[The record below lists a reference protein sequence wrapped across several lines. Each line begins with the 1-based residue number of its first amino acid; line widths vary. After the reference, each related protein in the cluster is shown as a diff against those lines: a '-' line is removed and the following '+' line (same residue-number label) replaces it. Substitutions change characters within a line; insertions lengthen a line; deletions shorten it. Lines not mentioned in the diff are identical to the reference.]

1 MYSPGPS
8 KSIFG
13 DVLVDTARVEYQE
26 LTSKFRPSPND
37 ALRVAAYLVIIFFLW
52 KYFTKFFSLSKEI
65 IDSIAVSV
73 IVNDLQLNDSYY
85 SLSETLGILGPI
97 FLLFFTL
104 ACNEYR
110 SFFSNPRDWRG
121 YSKTIIMVL
130 GFFLLIYLSRTLD
143 FRPKYQVWMV
153 MAGLLTGGLILVF
166 DEVNGM
172 LECLMNTLR
181 SPKDVR
187 KIWFEAPL
195 ESSLTFLVISLY
207 LIILL
212 VPILLPAFG
221 IYFIGIFDNVVSF
234 LSLLLLAVFLYSAWD
249 LSLERH
255 NPNTQDQKLSSTVFL
270 FTIPFIL
277 FLVLRVMYL
286 VKTSEDWILSYDFM
300 DDVGG
305 FPVTNWPW
313 QIDPSNDSRWT
324 FYRAGVINS
333 ARVTLISIVLCT
345 ILGIFIG
352 VSRLSN
358 NRLAAGLATAY
369 VEFFRNIPLAILLF
383 FVSIQIREWAPAFS
397 EEFFLFDLFYISK
410 EGHWIPQPETAN
422 LILAITILIGTRILT
437 RYLDKDGIDDSNEGV
452 SRRIAIWALAFITSL
467 AVLLSG
473 DFSIPELIKPN
484 LESPGSWYIVE
495 DTGFKI
501 SSPFI
506 YIVTALTLFTASVV
520 AEIVRGS
527 IQSLPIGQVEAAI
540 SLGLSPFQ
548 RLRLVIL
555 PQALRSMIPLLN
567 SQYMNVWKNSS
578 LAIIVGFTDIF
589 LVILIMMNN
598 VGKLVPLFMLLLITY
613 QVGSLIISAIMN
625 VYNAMVTRV
634 RI

>member
-1 MYSPGPS
+1 MP
-8 KSIFG
+8 
-13 DVLVDTARVEYQE
+13 RV
-26 LTSKFRPSPND
+26 T
-37 ALRVAAYLVIIFFLW
+37 AYLLIVYILW
-52 KYFTKFFSLSKEI
+52 QYLTKFFSLSKEI
-65 IDSIAVSV
+65 IDSIAVTV

-85 SLSETLGILGPI
+85 SLSDTLGIIGPI
-97 FLLFFTL
+97 FFLLFTL

-110 SFFSNPRDWRG
+110 SLFSNPRDWRG
-121 YSKTIIMVL
+121 YSKTIVMIL
-130 GFFLLIYLSRTLD
+130 GFLLIIGLSNTYE
-143 FRPKYQVWMV
+143 FRAKYQVWMV
-153 MAGLLTGGLILVF
+153 MGGLVTGGLILVF

-172 LECLMNTLR
+172 LDSLMGTIRTPRN
-181 SPKDVR
+181 SK
-187 KIWFEAPL
+187 KIWFEGSRDSL
-195 ESSLTFLVISLY
+195 LTFLVISFY
-207 LIILL
+207 LIVLL
-212 VPILLPAFG
+212 VPVLLPAYS
-221 IYFIGIFDNVVSF
+221 IYFTGIFENVVAF
-234 LSLLLLAVFLYSAWD
+234 LSLLLLAVLLYSVWD

-255 NPNTQDQKLSSTVFL
+255 NPTVQDRKFSSTIFL
-270 FTIPFIL
+270 FAIPFLL
-277 FLVLRVMYL
+277 FLVLRIMFL
-286 VKTSEDWILSYDFM
+286 FKTNEDWTLSYGFM

-313 QIDPSNDSRWT
+313 QIDASTDSRWT

-383 FVSIQIREWAPAFS
+383 FVSIQIREWAPSFS
-397 EEFFLFDLFYISK
+397 EEFFLLDMFYLSK
-410 EGHWIPQPETAN
+410 EGHWIPLPEIAN
-422 LILAITILIGTRILT
+422 LVIAVSILIGTRVLT
-437 RYLDKDGIDDSNEGV
+437 RYLDKDGFDDSDEGV
-452 SRRIAIWALAFITSL
+452 IRRLAIWVLASLVSL
-467 AVLLSG
+467 AIFLSG
-473 DFSIPELIKPN
+473 DFSLPELIKPN
-484 LESPGSWYIVE
+484 LESPASWYIVE
-495 DTGFKI
+495 GTGFKI

-527 IQSLPIGQVEAAI
+527 IQSLPRGQVEAAI
-540 SLGLSPFQ
+540 SLGLNPFQ

-578 LAIIVGFTDIF
+578 LAIIVGFSDIF

-613 QVGSLIISAIMN
+613 QAGSLLISAIMN
-625 VYNAMVTRV
+625 AYNAMVTRV

>member
-1 MYSPGPS
+1 
-8 KSIFG
+8 
-13 DVLVDTARVEYQE
+13 VDNARAEYQE
-26 LTSKFRPSPND
+26 LTSKFRPSLND
-37 ALRVAAYLVIIFFLW
+37 APRVAAYLVIIFFLW
-52 KYFTKFFSLSKEI
+52 QYFTKFFSLSKEI

-73 IVNDLQLNDSYY
+73 IVNDLQLNESYY
-85 SLSETLGILGPI
+85 SISDTLWILGPI

-121 YSKTIIMVL
+121 YSKTIIMIL
-130 GFFLLIYLSRTLD
+130 GFFVLIGLSGTLD

-172 LECLMNTLR
+172 LDCLMNTLR

-195 ESSLTFLVISLY
+195 ESSLTFLVISFY
-207 LIILL
+207 MVILL

-221 IYFIGIFDNVVSF
+221 IYFTGIFENIVSF

-255 NPNTQDQKLSSTVFL
+255 NPTTQDQKLSSTVFL
-270 FTIPFIL
+270 FAIPFLL

-286 VKTSEDWILSYDFM
+286 IKTSEDWTLSYDFM

-333 ARVTLISIVLCT
+333 ARVTIISIVLCT

-397 EEFFLFDLFYISK
+397 DEFFLFELFYISK
-410 EGHWIPQPETAN
+410 EGHWIPQPETVN
-422 LILAITILIGTRILT
+422 LILAVSILIGTRILT
-437 RYLDKDGIDDSNEGV
+437 RYLDKDGIDDSDEGV

-484 LESPGSWYIVE
+484 LESPASWYIVE
-495 DTGFKI
+495 GTGFKI

-527 IQSLPIGQVEAAI
+527 IQSLPSGQVEAAI

-578 LAIIVGFTDIF
+578 LAIIVGFSDIF

-613 QVGSLIISAIMN
+613 QAGSLIISAIMN

>member
-1 MYSPGPS
+1 
-8 KSIFG
+8 
-13 DVLVDTARVEYQE
+13 VDTVIENSQDT
-26 LTSKFRPSPND
+26 TSKFRPSRND
-37 ALRVAAYLVIIFFLW
+37 APRVAAYLVIIFLLW
-52 KYFTKFFSLSKEI
+52 QYFTKFFSLSKEI
-65 IDSIAVSV
+65 IDSIAFSV
-73 IVNDLQLNDSYY
+73 IVNDIQLNESYY
-85 SLSETLGILGPI
+85 SLSETIWVLGPI

-110 SFFSNPRDWRG
+110 SFFLNPREWRG
-121 YSKTIIMVL
+121 YSKTIIMIL
-130 GFFLLIYLSRTLD
+130 GFLLLIGLSSTLD
-143 FRPKYQVWMV
+143 FRPKYQVWMI

-172 LECLMNTLR
+172 LDSLVKTLR

-221 IYFIGIFDNVVSF
+221 IYFIGIFENVVSF

-270 FTIPFIL
+270 FAIPFIL

-422 LILAITILIGTRILT
+422 LILAISILIGTRILT

-527 IQSLPIGQVEAAI
+527 IQSLPSGQVEAAI

-578 LAIIVGFTDIF
+578 LAIIVGFSDIF
-589 LVILIMMNN
+589 LIILVMMNN

>member
-1 MYSPGPS
+1 M
-8 KSIFG
+8 
-13 DVLVDTARVEYQE
+13 DTARAEYQE

-37 ALRVAAYLVIIFFLW
+37 APRVAAYLLIIFFSW
-52 KYFTKFFSLSKEI
+52 QYFTKFFSLSKEI

-121 YSKTIIMVL
+121 YSKTIIMIL
-130 GFFLLIYLSRTLD
+130 GFFLLIWLSGTLD

-153 MAGLLTGGLILVF
+153 LAGLLTGGLILVF

-172 LECLMNTLR
+172 LECLTNTLR

-195 ESSLTFLVISLY
+195 ESSLTFLVISFY

-221 IYFIGIFDNVVSF
+221 IYFTGIFENVVPF

-255 NPNTQDQKLSSTVFL
+255 NPTTQDQKFSSTIFL
-270 FTIPFIL
+270 FAIPFLL

-286 VKTSEDWILSYDFM
+286 IKTNEDWTLSYDFM

-345 ILGIFIG
+345 ILGTFIG

-422 LILAITILIGTRILT
+422 LILAISILIGTRFLT
-437 RYLDKDGIDDSNEGV
+437 RYLDKDGIDDSDEGV

-484 LESPGSWYIVE
+484 LESPASWYIVE

-527 IQSLPIGQVEAAI
+527 IQSLPSGQVEAAI

-598 VGKLVPLFMLLLITY
+598 VGKLVPLFMLLLVTY

>member
-1 MYSPGPS
+1 MYSPGPF
-8 KSIFG
+8 KSISG
-13 DVLVDTARVEYQE
+13 DVLVDTARAEYQE

-37 ALRVAAYLVIIFFLW
+37 APRVAAYLLIIFFSW
-52 KYFTKFFSLSKEI
+52 QYFTKFFSLSKEI

-130 GFFLLIYLSRTLD
+130 GFFLLIYLSSTLD

-195 ESSLTFLVISLY
+195 ESSLTFLVISFY
-207 LIILL
+207 LITLL

-221 IYFIGIFDNVVSF
+221 IYFTGIFENVVSF

-255 NPNTQDQKLSSTVFL
+255 NPTTQDQKFSSTVFL
-270 FTIPFIL
+270 FAIPFLL

-286 VKTSEDWILSYDFM
+286 IKTNEDWILSYDFM
-300 DDVGG
+300 NDVGG

-345 ILGIFIG
+345 ILGTFIG

-422 LILAITILIGTRILT
+422 LILAISILIGTRILT

-527 IQSLPIGQVEAAI
+527 IQSLPSGQVEAAI

-598 VGKLVPLFMLLLITY
+598 VGKLVPLFMLLLVTY

>member
-1 MYSPGPS
+1 MVNVGTDSPGLSS
-8 KSIFG
+8 K
-13 DVLVDTARVEYQE
+13 LE
-26 LTSKFRPSPND
+26 LTTND
-37 ALRVAAYLVIIFFLW
+37 APRIVAYLVIIFFLW
-52 KYFTKFFSLSKEI
+52 QYLVKFFSLSEEI
-65 IDSIAVSV
+65 IDSIAYSV

-85 SLSETLGILGPI
+85 SLSETLWIIGPI
-97 FLLFFTL
+97 FLLLFTL

-110 SFFSNPRDWRG
+110 SLFSNPRYWRG
-121 YSKTIIMVL
+121 YSKTTLMIL
-130 GFFLLIYLSRTLD
+130 GFILLISLSKTLE
-143 FRPKYQVWMV
+143 FRAKYQVWMI
-153 MAGLLTGGLILVF
+153 MGGLLTGGLILVF

-172 LECLMNTLR
+172 LDSLLR
-181 SPKDVR
+181 SIKTPKDAFR
-187 KIWFEAPL
+187 IWSETPV
-195 ESSLTFLVISLY
+195 ESSLTFFVIIFY
-207 LIILL
+207 LITLL
-212 VPILLPAFG
+212 VPVLLPAFSV
-221 IYFIGIFDNVVSF
+221 YFTYIFENVVIFFSA
-234 LSLLLLAVFLYSAWD
+234 LLLVVFLYSLWD

-255 NPNTQDQKLSSTVFL
+255 KPSSQDQKFSSTIFL
-270 FTIPFIL
+270 LAIPFLL
-277 FLVLRVMYL
+277 FLILRVMFL
-286 VKTSEDWILSYDFM
+286 IKTNEDWTLSYEFM

-313 QIDPSNDSRWT
+313 QIDSSTDSRWA
-324 FYRAGVINS
+324 FFRAGLINS

-397 EEFFLFDLFYISK
+397 EEFFPFEIVYLSK
-410 EGHWIPQPETAN
+410 EGHWIPQPEIAN
-422 LILAITILIGTRILT
+422 LAIAFLILIGTRILT
-437 RYLDKDGIDDSNEGV
+437 RHIDKDGVDDSDEGV
-452 SRRIAIWALAFITSL
+452 IRRLSIWLLATLVSF
-467 AVLLSG
+467 AVFLSG
-473 DFSIPELIKPN
+473 DFSLPELIKPN
-484 LESPGSWYIVE
+484 LDSPASWYIVE

-506 YIVTALTLFTASVV
+506 YIVTGLTLFTASVV

-527 IQSLPIGQVEAAI
+527 IQSLPQGQVEAAI
-540 SLGLSPFQ
+540 SLGLSPYQ

-578 LAIIVGFTDIF
+578 LAIIVGFSDIF

-598 VGKLVPLFMLLLITY
+598 VGKLVPLFMLLLVTY
-613 QVGSLIISAIMN
+613 QAGSLLISAIMN
-625 VYNAMVTRV
+625 AYNAMVTRV
-634 RI
+634 KI

>member
-85 SLSETLGILGPI
+85 SLSDTLGILGPI

-121 YSKTIIMVL
+121 YSKTIIMIL
-130 GFFLLIYLSRTLD
+130 GFFLLIGLSRTLD

-187 KIWFEAPL
+187 KIWFEAPR
-195 ESSLTFLVISLY
+195 ESSLTFLVISFY

-221 IYFIGIFDNVVSF
+221 IYFTGILENVVSF

-255 NPNTQDQKLSSTVFL
+255 NPTTQDQKFSSTVFL
-270 FTIPFIL
+270 FAIPFLL
-277 FLVLRVMYL
+277 FLILRVMYL
-286 VKTSEDWILSYDFM
+286 IKTSEDWTLSYDFM

-422 LILAITILIGTRILT
+422 LILAISILFGTRILT
-437 RYLDKDGIDDSNEGV
+437 RYLDKDGIDDSDEGV

-467 AVLLSG
+467 AILLSG

-484 LESPGSWYIVE
+484 LESPASWYIVE

-527 IQSLPIGQVEAAI
+527 IQSLPSGQVEAAI

>member
-1 MYSPGPS
+1 MVNVGTDSPGLSS
-8 KSIFG
+8 K
-13 DVLVDTARVEYQE
+13 LE
-26 LTSKFRPSPND
+26 LTTND
-37 ALRVAAYLVIIFFLW
+37 APRIVAYLVIIFFLW
-52 KYFTKFFSLSKEI
+52 QYLVKFFSLSEEI
-65 IDSIAVSV
+65 IDSIAYSV

-85 SLSETLGILGPI
+85 SLSETLWIIGPI
-97 FLLFFTL
+97 FLLLFTL

-110 SFFSNPRDWRG
+110 SLFSNPRYWRG
-121 YSKTIIMVL
+121 YSKTTLMIL
-130 GFFLLIYLSRTLD
+130 GFILLISLSKTLE
-143 FRPKYQVWMV
+143 FRAKYQVWMI
-153 MAGLLTGGLILVF
+153 MGGLLTGGLILVF

-172 LECLMNTLR
+172 LDSLLR
-181 SPKDVR
+181 SIKTPKDAFR
-187 KIWFEAPL
+187 IWSETPV
-195 ESSLTFLVISLY
+195 ESSLTFFVIIFY
-207 LIILL
+207 LITLL
-212 VPILLPAFG
+212 VPVLLPAFSV
-221 IYFIGIFDNVVSF
+221 YFTYIFENVVIFFSA
-234 LSLLLLAVFLYSAWD
+234 LLLVVFLYSLWD

-255 NPNTQDQKLSSTVFL
+255 KPSSQDQKFSSTIFL
-270 FTIPFIL
+270 LAIPFLL
-277 FLVLRVMYL
+277 FLILRVMFL
-286 VKTSEDWILSYDFM
+286 IKTNEDWTLSYEFM

-313 QIDPSNDSRWT
+313 QIDSSTDSRWA
-324 FYRAGVINS
+324 FFRAGLINS

-397 EEFFLFDLFYISK
+397 EEFFPFEIVYLSK
-410 EGHWIPQPETAN
+410 EGHWIPQPEIAN
-422 LILAITILIGTRILT
+422 LAIAFLILIGTRILT
-437 RYLDKDGIDDSNEGV
+437 RHIDKDGVDDSDEGV
-452 SRRIAIWALAFITSL
+452 IRRLSIWLLATLVSL
-467 AVLLSG
+467 AVFLSG
-473 DFSIPELIKPN
+473 DFSLPELIKPN
-484 LESPGSWYIVE
+484 LDSPASWYIVE

-506 YIVTALTLFTASVV
+506 YIVTGLTLFTASVV

-527 IQSLPIGQVEAAI
+527 IQSLPQGQVEAAI
-540 SLGLSPFQ
+540 SLGLSPYQ

-578 LAIIVGFTDIF
+578 LAIIVGFSDIF

-598 VGKLVPLFMLLLITY
+598 VGKLVPLFMLLLVTY
-613 QVGSLIISAIMN
+613 QAGSLLISAIMN
-625 VYNAMVTRV
+625 AYNAMVTRV
-634 RI
+634 KI

>member
-1 MYSPGPS
+1 M
-8 KSIFG
+8 
-13 DVLVDTARVEYQE
+13 DNARAEYQE
-26 LTSKFRPSPND
+26 LTSKFRPSLND
-37 ALRVAAYLVIIFFLW
+37 APRVAAYLVIIFFLW
-52 KYFTKFFSLSKEI
+52 QYFTKFFSLSKEI

-73 IVNDLQLNDSYY
+73 IVNDLQLNESYY
-85 SLSETLGILGPI
+85 SISDTLWILGPI

-121 YSKTIIMVL
+121 YSKTIIMIL
-130 GFFLLIYLSRTLD
+130 GFFVLIGLSGTLD

-172 LECLMNTLR
+172 LDCLMNTLR

-195 ESSLTFLVISLY
+195 ESSLTFLVISFY

-221 IYFIGIFDNVVSF
+221 IYFTGIFENIVSF

-255 NPNTQDQKLSSTVFL
+255 NPTTQDQKLSSTVFL
-270 FTIPFIL
+270 FAIPFLL

-286 VKTSEDWILSYDFM
+286 IKTSEDWTLSYDFM

-333 ARVTLISIVLCT
+333 ARVTIISIVLCT

-397 EEFFLFDLFYISK
+397 DEFFLFELFYISK
-410 EGHWIPQPETAN
+410 EGHWIPQPETVN
-422 LILAITILIGTRILT
+422 LILAVSILIGTRILT
-437 RYLDKDGIDDSNEGV
+437 RYLDKDGIDDSDEGV

-484 LESPGSWYIVE
+484 LESPASWYIVE
-495 DTGFKI
+495 GTGFKI

-527 IQSLPIGQVEAAI
+527 IQSLPSGQVEAAI

-578 LAIIVGFTDIF
+578 LAIIVGFSDIF

-613 QVGSLIISAIMN
+613 QAGSLIISAIMN

>member
-1 MYSPGPS
+1 MVNVGTDSPGLSS
-8 KSIFG
+8 K
-13 DVLVDTARVEYQE
+13 LE
-26 LTSKFRPSPND
+26 LTTND
-37 ALRVAAYLVIIFFLW
+37 APRIVAYLVIIFFLW
-52 KYFTKFFSLSKEI
+52 QYLVKFFSLSEEI
-65 IDSIAVSV
+65 IDSIAYSV

-85 SLSETLGILGPI
+85 SLSETLWIIGPI
-97 FLLFFTL
+97 FLLLFTL

-110 SFFSNPRDWRG
+110 SLFSNPRYWRG
-121 YSKTIIMVL
+121 YSKTTLMIL
-130 GFFLLIYLSRTLD
+130 GFILLISLSKTLE
-143 FRPKYQVWMV
+143 FRAKYQVWMI
-153 MAGLLTGGLILVF
+153 MGGLLTGGLILVF

-172 LECLMNTLR
+172 LDSLLRSIKTPKDTLR
-181 SPKDVR
+181 
-187 KIWFEAPL
+187 IWSETPV
-195 ESSLTFLVISLY
+195 ESSLTFFVIIFY
-207 LIILL
+207 LITLL
-212 VPILLPAFG
+212 VPVLLPAFSV
-221 IYFIGIFDNVVSF
+221 YFTYIFENVVIFFSA
-234 LSLLLLAVFLYSAWD
+234 LLLVVFLYSLWD

-255 NPNTQDQKLSSTVFL
+255 KPSSQDQKFSSTIFL
-270 FTIPFIL
+270 LAIPFLL
-277 FLVLRVMYL
+277 FLILRVMFL
-286 VKTSEDWILSYDFM
+286 IKTNEDWTLSYEFM

-313 QIDPSNDSRWT
+313 QIDSSTDSRWA
-324 FYRAGVINS
+324 FFRAGLINS

-397 EEFFLFDLFYISK
+397 EEFFPFEIVYLSK
-410 EGHWIPQPETAN
+410 EGHWIPQPEIAN
-422 LILAITILIGTRILT
+422 LAIAFLILIGTRILT
-437 RYLDKDGIDDSNEGV
+437 RQIDKDGVDDSDEGV
-452 SRRIAIWALAFITSL
+452 IRRLSIWLLATLVSL
-467 AVLLSG
+467 AVFLSG
-473 DFSIPELIKPN
+473 DFSLPELIKPN
-484 LESPGSWYIVE
+484 LDSPASWYIVE

-506 YIVTALTLFTASVV
+506 YIVTGLTLFTASVV

-527 IQSLPIGQVEAAI
+527 IQSLPQGQVEAAI
-540 SLGLSPFQ
+540 SLGLSPYQ

-578 LAIIVGFTDIF
+578 LAIIVGFSDIF

-598 VGKLVPLFMLLLITY
+598 VGKLVPLFMLLLVTY
-613 QVGSLIISAIMN
+613 QAGSLLISAIMN
-625 VYNAMVTRV
+625 AYNAMVTRV
-634 RI
+634 KI

>member
-1 MYSPGPS
+1 M
-8 KSIFG
+8 
-13 DVLVDTARVEYQE
+13 DTVIENSQDT
-26 LTSKFRPSPND
+26 TSKFRPSRND
-37 ALRVAAYLVIIFFLW
+37 APRVAAYLVIIFLLW
-52 KYFTKFFSLSKEI
+52 QYFTKFFSLSKEI
-65 IDSIAVSV
+65 IDSIAFSV
-73 IVNDLQLNDSYY
+73 IVNDIQLNESYY
-85 SLSETLGILGPI
+85 SLSETIWVLGPI

-110 SFFSNPRDWRG
+110 SFFLNPREWRG
-121 YSKTIIMVL
+121 YSKTIIMIL
-130 GFFLLIYLSRTLD
+130 GFLLLIGLSSTLD
-143 FRPKYQVWMV
+143 FRPKYQVWMIL
-153 MAGLLTGGLILVF
+153 AGLLTGGLILVF

-172 LECLMNTLR
+172 LDSLVKTLR

-187 KIWFEAPL
+187 KIWFEAPF

-221 IYFIGIFDNVVSF
+221 IYFIGIFENVVSF

-270 FTIPFIL
+270 FAIPFIL

-345 ILGIFIG
+345 ILGTFIG

-422 LILAITILIGTRILT
+422 LILAISILIGTRILT

-527 IQSLPIGQVEAAI
+527 IQSLPSGQVEAAI

-578 LAIIVGFTDIF
+578 LAIIVGFSDIF
-589 LVILIMMNN
+589 LIILVMMNN

>member
-1 MYSPGPS
+1 M
-8 KSIFG
+8 
-13 DVLVDTARVEYQE
+13 DTARAEYQE

-37 ALRVAAYLVIIFFLW
+37 APRVAAYLLIIFFSW
-52 KYFTKFFSLSKEI
+52 QYFTKFFSLSKEI

-121 YSKTIIMVL
+121 YSKTIIMIL
-130 GFFLLIYLSRTLD
+130 GFFLLIWLSGTLD

-153 MAGLLTGGLILVF
+153 LAGLLTGGLILVF

-172 LECLMNTLR
+172 LECLTNTLR

-195 ESSLTFLVISLY
+195 ESSLTFLVISFY

-221 IYFIGIFDNVVSF
+221 IYFTGIFENVVPF

-255 NPNTQDQKLSSTVFL
+255 NPTTQDQKFSSTIFL
-270 FTIPFIL
+270 FAIPFLL

-286 VKTSEDWILSYDFM
+286 IKTNEDWILSYDFM
-300 DDVGG
+300 NDVGG

-345 ILGIFIG
+345 ILGTFIG

-422 LILAITILIGTRILT
+422 LILAISILIGTRFLT
-437 RYLDKDGIDDSNEGV
+437 RYLDKDGIDDSDEGV

-484 LESPGSWYIVE
+484 LESPASWYIVQ

-527 IQSLPIGQVEAAI
+527 IQSLPSGQVEAAI

>member
-1 MYSPGPS
+1 M
-8 KSIFG
+8 
-13 DVLVDTARVEYQE
+13 DTVSEKYQD
-26 LTSKFRPSPND
+26 LTSKFRLSRND
-37 ALRVAAYLVIIFFLW
+37 APRVAAYLVIVFFLW
-52 KYFTKFFSLSKEI
+52 QYFTKFFSLSKEI
-65 IDSIAVSV
+65 IDSIAFSV
-73 IVNDLQLNDSYY
+73 IVNDIQLNDSYY
-85 SLSETLGILGPI
+85 SLSDTLWVLGPI

-110 SFFSNPRDWRG
+110 SFFSNPREWRG
-121 YSKTIIMVL
+121 YTKTIIMIL
-130 GFFLLIYLSRTLD
+130 GFLLLIGLSSTLD
-143 FRPKYQVWMV
+143 FRPKYQVWMI

-172 LECLMNTLR
+172 LDSLVKTLR

-358 NRLAAGLATAY
+358 NKLAAGLATAY

-397 EEFFLFDLFYISK
+397 EEFLLFDLFYISK

-422 LILAITILIGTRILT
+422 LILAISILIGTRILT

-527 IQSLPIGQVEAAI
+527 IQSLPSGQVEAAI

-578 LAIIVGFTDIF
+578 LAIIVGFSDIF
-589 LVILIMMNN
+589 LVILVMMNN

>member
-1 MYSPGPS
+1 
-8 KSIFG
+8 
-13 DVLVDTARVEYQE
+13 VDNARAEYQE
-26 LTSKFRPSPND
+26 LTSKFRPSLND
-37 ALRVAAYLVIIFFLW
+37 APRVAAYLVIIFFLW
-52 KYFTKFFSLSKEI
+52 QYFTKFFSLSKEI

-73 IVNDLQLNDSYY
+73 IVNDLQLNESYY
-85 SLSETLGILGPI
+85 SISDTLWILGPI

-121 YSKTIIMVL
+121 YSKTIIMIL
-130 GFFLLIYLSRTLD
+130 GFFVLIGLSGTLD

-172 LECLMNTLR
+172 LDCLMNTLR

-195 ESSLTFLVISLY
+195 ESSLTFLVISFY

-221 IYFIGIFDNVVSF
+221 IYFTGIFENIVSF

-255 NPNTQDQKLSSTVFL
+255 NPTTQDQKLSSTVFL
-270 FTIPFIL
+270 FAIPFLL

-286 VKTSEDWILSYDFM
+286 IKTSEDWTLSYDFM

-333 ARVTLISIVLCT
+333 ARVTIISIVLCT

-397 EEFFLFDLFYISK
+397 DEFFLFELFYISK
-410 EGHWIPQPETAN
+410 EGHWIPQPETVN
-422 LILAITILIGTRILT
+422 LILAVSILIGTRILT
-437 RYLDKDGIDDSNEGV
+437 RYLDKDGIDDSDEGV

-484 LESPGSWYIVE
+484 LESPASWYIVE
-495 DTGFKI
+495 GTGFKI

-527 IQSLPIGQVEAAI
+527 IQSLPSGQVEAAI

-578 LAIIVGFTDIF
+578 LAIIVGFSDIF

-613 QVGSLIISAIMN
+613 QAGSLIISAIMN